1 MERSNHGL
9 LKALH
14 DSVNKHSAERAAGR
28 NDHLKRLRENV
39 AKNAEELER
48 VKEKKLD
55 DLSTMVSTLA
65 EQSTKKQS
73 ELEAQMCA
81 LTQLI
86 AASCRDTKSL
96 LTDSMKNM
104 ADDINMVQTTAIREL
119 EEKIGEL
126 KTTIQ
131 AKDSAME
138 DLNARY
144 EKLVSDLVTTA
155 DDNDTEALI
164 KLPRA
169 ASVNAKSA
177 LDHLYKTYK
186 PPRKRQK

>member
-1 MERSNHGL
+1 MERSSHGL
-9 LKALH
+9 LKALQ
-14 DSVNKHSAERAAGR
+14 DSVNKHSAERNAGR

-39 AKNAEELER
+39 AKHSEEVER

-65 EQSTKKQS
+65 EQTTKKQG
-73 ELEAQMCA
+73 ELEAQMFA

-86 AASCRDTKSL
+86 SASCQDTKSL
-96 LTDSMKNM
+96 LTNLVKNM
-104 ADDINMVQTTAIREL
+104 ADDINLVQTTAVREL

-126 KTTIQ
+126 TSTIQ

-144 EKLVSDLVTTA
+144 EKLVSDLITSSDA
-155 DDNDTEALI
+155 DSEVLS
-164 KLPRA
+164 KPSRA